1 MSINALTEQFIF
13 GMSFLDAY
21 IHLCNKPR
29 LTDINI
35 LAETFMC
42 KLLSIL
48 YQSEYQNANETD
60 GSTAGYDLFCDKLKV
75 LVQVTC

>member
-1 MSINALTEQFIF
+1 MSPNSLTEQFIF

-21 IHLCNKPR
+21 IHLCNKTR

-42 KLLSIL
+42 RLLGIL
-48 YQSEYQNANETD
+48 YQ
-60 GSTAGYDLFCDKLKV
+60 GAGYICRRGTYGEFFFIISKRDNHICKSIL
-75 LVQVTC
+75 